1 MVLLSRDP
9 ALNLWNLS
17 ALLLKDLNGSHTGGG
32 WNIIFFFYGHDFKT
46 NINLDEQSLYF
57 YMEKICLHQRQTSD
71 VTIKTRI
78 VIIYACTPVVTHKC
92 LNLET

>member
-57 YMEKICLHQRQTSD
+57 YMGKICLHQRQTSD
-71 VTIKTRI
+71 VTIKTRT
-78 VIIYACTPVVTHKC
+78 VIMYVCTPVVTHKC